1 MTFIEKLSVSGQT
14 MLIGLAVVFVA
25 LAILIGCIKVLSF
38 VMQEKKSAPKKAEAP
53 AAPAPAAEP
62 APVAAPVVEEGISP
76 EIVAIISAAIA
87 AYDGKSAKSLVVR
100 SIRRKNG
107 WNHAAREESIR
118 RF

>member
-1 MTFIEKLSVSGQT
+1 MSFVEKLSVSGQT

-25 LAILIGCIKVLSF
+25 LILLIACIKVMSYI
-38 VMQEKKSAPKKAEAP
+38 MREKKAAEKKAEVP
-53 AAPAPAAEP
+53 AAPAPAP

-107 WNHAAREESIR
+107 WNRAAREESIC